1 MVGPSSPLPQVR
13 KNLCSRRHGH
23 GSDGQAGRLEHVDL
37 GYRDGD
43 LELERGL
50 AESVKMR
57 FPSTAGVVCPSRAL
71 ERQPFL
77 LELGEALRTGTKS
90 HCKWQMRK

>member
-13 KNLCSRRHGH
+13 KNLCSRRHKH
-23 GSDGQAGRLEHVDL
+23 GSDGQAGRFEHIDLE
-37 GYRDGD
+37 YRDGD
-43 LELERGL
+43 LEQERGL
-50 AESVKMR
+50 AESKVEIPKYCW
-57 FPSTAGVVCPSRAL
+57 SGCPSRAL